1 MWKVAKVAGVELG
14 NSLLQPFIGRG
25 RASFLQPSQS
35 RGIALSP
42 SSALAARAL
51 ESLEPCT
58 ATVKIKRNAQTTT
71 PNENSEHHTIISEVK
86 DDVNNN
92 PQSDCNILEGRSLR
106 LKGSNIKQISLM
118 NTDLFELY
126 RNAFYVLKNN
136 RINQKENF
144 AILYNLEGQLTC
156 LGTNSQYP
164 VSALIQEI
172 YSLITTGNDDIAIQT
187 DLVIVKSE
195 SQNRTT
201 IFCQVSN
208 PSLAAVPQDQ
218 CETMM
223 ETVHRQFTDIFDE
236 CTDNLCFMTINREG
250 WSALTPEKLAC
261 QTPRNSN
268 KGQIKQ
274 ITDNLSNIRQ
284 NSLVL
289 NRALGTGLYANL
301 EGSFL
306 RCNIDMNKSF
316 YHIGNANIEQCE
328 YQNISSD
335 ETVEREELEPDH
347 V

>member
-25 RASFLQPSQS
+25 RASFLQPSQG

-51 ESLEPCT
+51 ESLEPAPELEPGT

-126 RNAFYVLKNN
+126 RNTFYVLRNN
-136 RINQKENF
+136 RMIQKENF

-164 VSALIQEI
+164 VSALTREI
-172 YSLITTGNDDIAIQT
+172 YSLITTENDDISIQT

-195 SQNRTT
+195 
-201 IFCQVSN
+201 
-208 PSLAAVPQDQ
+208 A
-218 CETMM
+218 
-223 ETVHRQFTDIFDE
+223 
-236 CTDNLCFMTINREG
+236 
-250 WSALTPEKLAC
+250 K
-261 QTPRNSN
+261 
-268 KGQIKQ
+268 
-274 ITDNLSNIRQ
+274 
-284 NSLVL
+284 
-289 NRALGTGLYANL
+289 
-301 EGSFL
+301 
-306 RCNIDMNKSF
+306 
-316 YHIGNANIEQCE
+316 IEQ
-328 YQNISSD
+328 QFFVKFPTQVWRLFRRIN
-335 ETVEREELEPDH
+335 VKP
-347 V
+347 

>member
-14 NSLLQPFIGRG
+14 NSLLQPFIGKG
-25 RASFLQPSQS
+25 RASFLQPSQG
-35 RGIALSP
+35 RGTALNP
-42 SSALAARAL
+42 SSA
-51 ESLEPCT
+51 
-58 ATVKIKRNAQTTT
+58 
-71 PNENSEHHTIISEVK
+71 
-86 DDVNNN
+86 
-92 PQSDCNILEGRSLR
+92 
-106 LKGSNIKQISLM
+106 LM

-126 RNAFYVLKNN
+126 RNAFYVLINN

-164 VSALIQEI
+164 VSALTREI
-172 YSLITTGNDDIAIQT
+172 YSLITTENDDISIQT

-201 IFCQVSN
+201 IFCQVSS

-223 ETVHRQFTDIFDE
+223 ETVQQTIGVVHRQFTDIFDE

-268 KGQIKQ
+268 AGQIKQ

-289 NRALGTGLYANL
+289 DRALGTGLYANL
-301 EGSFL
+301 EGNFL
-306 RCNIDMNKSF
+306 RCNIDMNESF